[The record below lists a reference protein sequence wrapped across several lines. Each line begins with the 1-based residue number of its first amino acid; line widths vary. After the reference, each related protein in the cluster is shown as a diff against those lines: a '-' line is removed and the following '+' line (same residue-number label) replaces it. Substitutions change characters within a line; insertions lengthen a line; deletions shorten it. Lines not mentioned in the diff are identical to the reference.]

1 MKQKNITAKQI
12 AKWFID
18 RASKS
23 TAFGGEFLT
32 QLKLQKLMY
41 YAKGFYY
48 VLENQPL
55 FKDKIV
61 SQKLGPV
68 VPALVPSIKPFG
80 YDTIK
85 SCFENEPDIKD
96 EKILKFLEF
105 VFDKVGQFAARK
117 LVDLTHAETPWQNT
131 KIGKEI
137 TPEAIS
143 NFFKENYIHNFNHN
157 NPFGITEEDIINFT
171 FSQIL
176 KDNEEAFLELAK

>member
-12 AKWFID
+12 AKWFVD

-48 VLENQPL
+48 VFENQPL
-55 FKDKIV
+55 FKEKIV
-61 SQKLGPV
+61 AQNYGPV
-68 VPALVPSIKPFG
+68 VPSLVASIKPFG
-80 YDTIK
+80 YDPIK
-85 SCFENEPDIKD
+85 SCFESEPDIKD
-96 EKILKFLEF
+96 EKILEFLEF
-105 VFDKVGQFAARK
+105 VFEKVAQFSAGK

-137 TPEAIS
+137 ASEAICDY
-143 NFFKENYIHNFNHN
+143 FTKNYKQHFDTN

-176 KDNEEAFLELAK
+176 KDNEDAFLELAK